1 MFCLSVGFKI
11 FFFGNNQI
19 NTSEKI
25 IKSMNILCSSFV
37 SFLCFMERVVVEGA
51 PTIMDSM
58 CVGCCCSVCVCPQV
72 KADKIKSNA
81 EQEAVRIKAN
91 ANEEAEKLI
100 ADSNTQAERVY
111 LLCLCLY
118 LCPSVPCRLDP
129 IMMMKKFL

>member
-1 MFCLSVGFKI
+1 
-11 FFFGNNQI
+11 
-19 NTSEKI
+19 
-25 IKSMNILCSSFV
+25 MNILCNSFV
-37 SFLCFMERVVVEGA
+37 SFLCFMERVVAERV

-72 KADKIKSNA
+72 KADKIKANA

-100 ADSNTQAERVY
+100 ADSNTQAERVN

-118 LCPSVPCRLDP
+118 LCPSVPCHLDN
-129 IMMMKKFL
+129 IMMMKFLSSSGKL

>member
-1 MFCLSVGFKI
+1 
-11 FFFGNNQI
+11 
-19 NTSEKI
+19 
-25 IKSMNILCSSFV
+25 MNILYNSFGT
-37 SFLCFMERVVVEGA
+37 FLCFMERVVVEGV

-100 ADSNTQAERVY
+100 ADSNTQAERVN

-118 LCPSVPCRLDP
+118 LCPSVPCHLDP